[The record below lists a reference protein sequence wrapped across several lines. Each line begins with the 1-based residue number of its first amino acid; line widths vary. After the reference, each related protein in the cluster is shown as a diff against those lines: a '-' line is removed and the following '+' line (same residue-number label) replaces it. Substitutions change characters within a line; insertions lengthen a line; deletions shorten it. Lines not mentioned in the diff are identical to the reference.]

1 MFCSRRPLRGETSAF
16 DPKGKHVPLWS
27 WFIAVQWLDVLWSIL
42 VLMEIEKVQN
52 RSAVDLVS
60 VWIFKKLDVADA

>member
-42 VLMEIEKVQN
+42 VLMEIEKLRGSKPQ
-52 RSAVDLVS
+52 RSGLS
-60 VWIFKKLDVADA
+60 VRLDFQKA

>member
-1 MFCSRRPLRGETSAF
+1 M
-16 DPKGKHVPLWS
+16 PLWS

-42 VLMEIEKVQN
+42 VLMEIEKLRVQN
-52 RSAVDLVS
+52 RSAVDLAS